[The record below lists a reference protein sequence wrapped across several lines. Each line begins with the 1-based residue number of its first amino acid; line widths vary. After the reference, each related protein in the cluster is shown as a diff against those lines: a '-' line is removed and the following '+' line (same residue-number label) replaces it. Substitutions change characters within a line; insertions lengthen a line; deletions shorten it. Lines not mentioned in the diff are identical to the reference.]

1 MFSLQKQMLHCL
13 VLVVMSLLLAQWIKY
28 DNMIFKKGPSVL
40 QVEESL
46 ASVLTDPHS
55 FQKIPLPPR
64 KSPVDSQLE
73 ANGQQET
80 RITR

>member
-1 MFSLQKQMLHCL
+1 M
-13 VLVVMSLLLAQWIKY
+13 AQWIKY
-28 DNMIFKKGPSVL
+28 DNMIFKKGRSVL

-55 FQKIPLPPR
+55 FQKIPPPPR
-64 KSPVDSQLE
+64 KSPVESQPE

-80 RITR
+80 RITRLGFLVFSRCSDTSKGL